1 MVENKDARP
10 SELPDPETWVDQY
23 GDYLY
28 RFALSRIKDPGLS
41 EELVQETFLAA
52 LNSQKNFKGRSSA
65 RTWLIAILKHK
76 IIDQFRKK
84 KPEESRE
91 DMEIFPDSV
100 DHMFDEKGSWIE
112 HERPAKWSTNPMKA
126 YEQREFMDVFYRCL
140 SDLPKRLS
148 KAFVLRE
155 MDGLSTEEICK
166 HLDIT
171 ATNCWVILYR
181 ARMHLRRCL
190 DVNWIAQ

>member
-10 SELPDPETWVDQY
+10 PKLPDPETWVDQY

-28 RFALSRIKDPGLS
+28 RFALSRIKDPGLA

-76 IIDQFRKK
+76 IVDQFRKK

-112 HERPAKWSTNPMKA
+112 HERPSKWSTNPMKA
-126 YEQREFMDVFYRCL
+126 YEQREFMNVFYRCL

-148 KAFVLRE
+148 KAFLMRFTVFVLSSPETSPALVSRIIRAVVLL
-155 MDGLSTEEICK
+155 DNKCK
-166 HLDIT
+166 YMCNIVYKK
-171 ATNCWVILYR
+171 W
-181 ARMHLRRCL
+181 
-190 DVNWIAQ
+190 